1 VPDQKPPRDVLDER
15 GTLLLLL
22 NYHRSSLAAKLDG
35 LSDEQISWSPVASGT
50 SLRWLV
56 EHLTRAEHLW
66 ILQRYCGHPGIVHR
80 DTKDVSDLLA
90 AYREVARQVD
100 DVVLTAADLDGLT
113 VTDAGG
119 SPVTLRWIVMH
130 LLEETARH
138 AGHADL
144 IRELIDG
151 ATGR

>member
-1 VPDQKPPRDVLDER
+1 MPDHKPPRDILDER

-35 LSDEQISWSPVASGT
+35 LSEDQINWSPVASGT

-56 EHLTRAEHLW
+56 EHLTRTERLW
-66 ILQRYCGHPGIVHR
+66 ILQRYRGQPGIVHR
-80 DTKDVSDLLA
+80 DTPDVSDLLA
-90 AYREVARQVD
+90 AYREVAHDVD
-100 DVVLTAADLDGLT
+100 EVVLHAANLDGLT

-151 ATGR
+151 STGR